1 LREELEELHT
11 IDDFVREKGETRSRL
26 ILRALQ
32 LFMEES
38 RRMKAEEARRRE
50 KEDALREI
58 LRLRDK
64 AGGWDGVAEIRKW
77 RDRR

>member
-32 LFMEES
+32 LFIEES

-50 KEDALREI
+50 KEDALR
-58 LRLRDK
+58 
-64 AGGWDGVAEIRKW
+64 A
-77 RDRR
+77 